1 MIKKIKAIAFDL
13 DGTIYFG
20 NRVAD
25 GAIDTLNYFKE
36 KGIKIVYFTNNS
48 ASTRQQIFLKLVGMG
63 FDLKISDVYTSGYA
77 CALFVKELGLKN
89 VYCLGSNGLKE
100 ELQNQMIFTV
110 EDCKQVDAIVIGLDK
125 QFDYQKLSRG
135 LNMWRPGVRV
145 IACNR
150 DKNYPIENGQLMPG
164 CGAIVA
170 ALEGATGKKVDDIV
184 GKPNAFMIELVTCD
198 LNLDHNSILVV
209 GDTDESDIE
218 MARRFGCP
226 SVLMINGSDNGNSTT
241 EKAYNLSQLKD
252 LVQIY

>member
-1 MIKKIKAIAFDL
+1 LFKKIKAIAFDL

-25 GAIDTLNYFKE
+25 GAIDIVNYFKD

-48 ASTRQQIFLKLVGMG
+48 VSTRQQVYLKLAEMG

-77 CALFVKELGLKN
+77 CALFVKELGLKY

-100 ELQNQMIFTV
+100 ELQNQMIYAV
-110 EDCKQVDAIVIGLDK
+110 EDCNQVDGMVIGLDK
-125 QFDYQKLSRG
+125 QFNYQKLGRG

-170 ALEGATGKKVDDIV
+170 ALECATGKTVDDIV
-184 GKPNAFMIELVTCD
+184 GKPHVFMIKLVTRD
-198 LNLDHNSILVV
+198 LCLDHNSILVV

-226 SVLMINGSDNGNSTT
+226 SVLVTNGSEIGNITT
-241 EKAYNLSQLKD
+241 EKVCKLSQLKD
-252 LVQIY
+252 LVQVC